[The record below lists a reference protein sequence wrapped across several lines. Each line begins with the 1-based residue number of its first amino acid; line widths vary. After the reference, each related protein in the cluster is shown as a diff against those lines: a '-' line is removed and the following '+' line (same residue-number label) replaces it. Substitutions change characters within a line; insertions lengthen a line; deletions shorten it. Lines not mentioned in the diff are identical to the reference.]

1 MASSLNTKR
10 MFLMMIAAVG
20 LLAAVVCIVVLATGV
35 REATRERLFLVGS
48 LLIVSIVCLALSIH
62 FKDTTQKLDEAGAA
76 SAAASE
82 DGEAA
87 AGAAKGA
94 VKGTGV
100 KSASAKNA
108 AQPEAEQDPDDVALP
123 QNGPAAGGYGAG
135 NVRQAH
141 ATPVVAEE
149 DPDDV
154 HLPQNDA

>member
-20 LLAAVVCIVVLATGV
+20 LLAAVVCVVVLATGV

-62 FKDTTQKLDEAGAA
+62 FKDTTQKLDEVGAA

-82 DGEAA
+82 DGEA
-87 AGAAKGA
+87 GAATGA
-94 VKGTGV
+94 GV

-108 AQPEAEQDPDDVALP
+108 AQSEAERDPDDVALP

-141 ATPVVAEE
+141 ATSVVAEE
-149 DPDDV
+149 DPDDI

>member
-10 MFLMMIAAVG
+10 MFLMMIAALG

-82 DGEAA
+82 DGD
-87 AGAAKGA
+87 AGAAKG
-94 VKGTGV
+94 TGV
-100 KSASAKNA
+100 KRASAKNA

-135 NVRQAH
+135 TVRQAH
-141 ATPVVAEE
+141 AASVVPEE

>member
-10 MFLMMIAAVG
+10 MFLMMIAALG
-20 LLAAVVCIVVLATGV
+20 LIAAVVCIVVLATGV

-48 LLIVSIVCLALSIH
+48 LLIVSIVCLALSMH

-82 DGEAA
+82 DGG

-94 VKGTGV
+94 GV

-141 ATPVVAEE
+141 AASVVPEE

>member
-94 VKGTGV
+94 GV
-100 KSASAKNA
+100 KNASAKNA

-123 QNGPAAGGYGAG
+123 QNGPAAGSYGAG